1 VAGRG
6 VDVEEPGRRRR
17 LGEPTAA
24 ADLSV
29 CVSERVVGAGASLTR
44 DFG

>member
-6 VDVEEPGRRRR
+6 VDVEEPGRR